1 VGGEYRGLKVLLPP
15 VDDVNRLGVTRA
27 GASWPSC
34 LVKTEARMGSHGRWA
49 QRWIVPAGLG
59 SLLVVLCVL
68 AGFTVLTQERV
79 ANSAH
84 RANAASVLSTIY
96 QDARYRVGLEQS
108 LVREFRLSPK
118 VSVLTARGAAESS
131 LVADLV
137 RIAALAR
144 SPVAK
149 ATVARLSSA
158 DGAYDDVDYQIIQGV
173 YAHDNRLVDRLD
185 ETLGQAAFGRV
196 QRIVTGEAAIAQ
208 RSASVDEAALSRDSS
223 SAERA
228 MAIAFAFGLGLIVFF
243 GVVIARTS
251 RRLNEARA
259 AEFETMAQMAST
271 DPLTG
276 LRNHRAFHEDLGEEL
291 RRASR
296 GPTPLSLVMLDLD
309 DLKSVNDRLGHQAG
323 DERLRSL
330 ATAIRT
336 IQRAGD
342 TAFRVGGDEFAVVLA
357 GTRCW
362 GALEFVQRLALELG
376 SQARGATVTAGI
388 SEALNTRDKDDVI
401 READLALIGAK
412 RINQQAAIYSQ
423 DMHASVDTSV
433 AEDEHHTQTL
443 ANALALAVDAKDS
456 YTRSHCQTVAQLSVV
471 IATELGIDRQR
482 LVRIRLAGLLHDV
495 GKIGI
500 PDSILQK
507 PARLTHDEY
516 EQMKEHSVLGAAIVE
531 AADMPVEA
539 RWVRHHHER
548 IDGAGYP
555 DGRPGDEIPLE
566 SRIIHVADAF
576 EAMTSDRPYRR
587 APGQA
592 HAIEELRRNSGTQF
606 DGDVVEALIRR
617 LDATGGVRELQDR
630 QAPSA
635 TSPFAVG
642 ATPPVAVD

>member
-1 VGGEYRGLKVLLPP
+1 
-15 VDDVNRLGVTRA
+15 
-27 GASWPSC
+27 
-34 LVKTEARMGSHGRWA
+34 MGSHGRSA
-49 QRWIVPAGLG
+49 QRWIVPAGSAGLF
-59 SLLVVLCVL
+59 VVLCVL
-68 AGFTVLTQERV
+68 AGFSLLTQARV
-79 ANSAH
+79 ARSAH
-84 RANAASVLSTIY
+84 RANAGSALSTIY

-108 LVREFRLSPK
+108 LVRKFRLSPN
-118 VSVLTARGAAESS
+118 VSVLAARGQAEST
-131 LVADLV
+131 LVADLIH
-137 RIAALAR
+137 IAALAQ
-144 SPVAK
+144 SPAAK
-149 ATVARLSSA
+149 ATVARLSAA
-158 DGAYDDVDYQIIQGV
+158 DGAYDDVGYQIIQAV
-173 YAHDNRLVDRLD
+173 YAHDNRLVVRLD
-185 ETLGQAAFGRV
+185 RTLGDAAFARV
-196 QRIVTGEAAIAQ
+196 QSIVSGEAAAAQ
-208 RSASVDEAALSRDSS
+208 RSASADEASLARNSS
-223 SAERA
+223 SAKRA
-228 MAIAFAFGLGLIVFF
+228 MAVAFALGLGLIAFF
-243 GVVIARTS
+243 GIVIARIS

-276 LRNHRAFHEDLGEEL
+276 LRNHRAFHEDLGHEL

-309 DLKSVNDRLGHQAG
+309 DLKSVNDKLGHQAG

-342 TAFRVGGDEFAVVLA
+342 RAFRVGGDEFAVVLSS
-357 GTRCW
+357 TRCW
-362 GALEFVQRLALELG
+362 GALEFVQRLALELE
-376 SQARGATVTAGI
+376 SQARGASVTAGI
-388 SEALNTRDKDDVI
+388 SEALDIRDKDELI

-423 DMHASVDTSV
+423 DMHANVDISI

-471 IATELGIDRQR
+471 IAMELDIDRER

-495 GKIGI
+495 GKIGV

-507 PARLTHDEY
+507 PAPLTHDEY
-516 EQMKEHSVLGAAIVE
+516 EQMKGHSVLGAAIVE
-531 AADMPVEA
+531 AADRSVEA

-548 IDGAGYP
+548 IDGTGYP
-555 DGRPGDEIPLE
+555 DRLAGDEIPLE

-576 EAMTSDRPYRR
+576 EAMTSDRPYRL
-587 APGQA
+587 APG
-592 HAIEELRRNSGTQF
+592 HSYAIDELRRHSGTQF

-617 LDATGGVRELQDR
+617 LDATGGLRESQDH

-635 TSPFAVG
+635 ATAV
-642 ATPPVAVD
+642 VVDEARSERTAAGVVINRRSR